1 MKKMF
6 LLFGVFVFVFA
17 CVGADTASALHQY
30 LTTLGDSTDYEQVH
44 NLRQEIFFRNDLSME
59 QKKNLSNILTQRY
72 NSNLDNEYYENV
84 KWLQRAELG
93 ARAVSSVSF
102 QTVYWTSLV
111 FFPGASKYTSLLDTW
126 GRGIADGKSGEEIAV
141 DMGTDILLAGAANKL
156 DDVIKGTKAAK
167 AVKSLPSKAVE
178 KLSKTKVG
186 ENMLNAVE
194 SVKLDRYHVVKNQAK
209 AIREWAEDVLTKPDR
224 KLSAAEK
231 LRKDIAKKLSSTLD
245 DYAKKKLK
253 DKSSK
258 LVAEEMV
265 DDALST
271 VRGKIDSWAIDKI
284 KAEIR
289 DILQAKDADAPNGQ
303 GYEFVSEYAGEY
315 AAKNESEATVATQG
329 YEFLPEYANADD
341 GLNDNAKYDAVQKN
355 DVGVTES
362 QIDSA
367 MEKLRKSEANSN
379 VPLPSDSV
387 LNNADVADSKE
398 IALEEWEKQIENLGK
413 DMSADDRNMLQQ
425 VGDMIR
431 TKIEEVIAKGEE
443 WVKNGGIRDLIQ
455 TSLDKALDGKVSDAD
470 KARIKNLADKLC
482 NIGQDGGRSFA
493 EALGTDG
500 EPLLRSLAVQQLQN
514 QISKALPKDVADNVN
529 NYIQML
535 AIDGYDFLDPV
546 AKQQLL
552 DAVKSAISEYL
563 PYETSAATLN
573 TFLQD
578 IYDGKSV
585 DVLDAAKNLGNSI
598 AVDALRD
605 AITKN
610 MPPEVAGPL
619 LSALDGYVQSGFK
632 LTGAVQGGL
641 DALIDKYAPGSESAA
656 ELKNVLNGIMNGT
669 ATADDLKRASSAV
682 FADRMKVM
690 IDESNLSPE
699 VKRAAKDAIDVL
711 KQNGISGATAAAETF
726 INDYVTDKLGPD
738 AGKAASD
745 IFHAMVT
752 PGTDVW
758 STVKTSLPT
767 IAKSIGTKI
776 LAKVESVVVNQID
789 NFIKKHP
796 VLKEIFGAL
805 GIDGTGIVNGIKNI
819 WGILKNA
826 KSLQDA
832 LSKIGTAVVQ
842 GLKNML
848 KNLVA
853 WGLEKLSGLLNNLV
867 KKAAGWIADLLG
879 KWSAK
884 MDNALLKKGLDWLQS
899 QATKCRKCGAQKVLS
914 KLSAKAA
921 AKIGTIIDGM
931 GKGKQSGSGQ
941 PLIRQ
946 NL

>member
-1 MKKMF
+1 MKHLF
-6 LLFGVFVFVFA
+6 LILGLVAFGAA
-17 CVGADTASALHQY
+17 CAETDASSALQQY
-30 LTTLGDSTDYEQVH
+30 LTSLGDSTDYEQVRSM
-44 NLRQEIFFRNDLSME
+44 RQEIFFRNDLSLE
-59 QKKNLSNILTQRY
+59 QKKSFSNVLTQRY
-72 NSNLDNEYYENV
+72 ASNLDNEYYENV
-84 KWLQRAELG
+84 KWLQMGELV
-93 ARAVSSVSF
+93 ARGVASVSL
-102 QTVYWTSLV
+102 QGVYWTSVV
-111 FFPGASKYTSLLDTW
+111 FFPGASKYTSYLDTW
-126 GRGIADGKSGEEIAV
+126 GRGIAEGKSGEEIVA
-141 DMGTDILLAGAANKL
+141 DLGTDLLVAGVAKKL
-156 DDVIKGTKAAK
+156 DGAIKGTKAAK
-167 AVKSLPSKAVE
+167 AVKALPAKAVE
-178 KLSKTKVG
+178 KFSNTKVG
-186 ENMLNAVE
+186 EKVLNVVE
-194 SVKLDRYHVVKNQAK
+194 SVKLDRYHVRRKQAN
-209 AIREWAEDVLTKPDR
+209 AIREWAKDLLTKPDR

-231 LRKDIAKKLSSTLD
+231 LRKNVAVKLSSKLD

-253 DKSSK
+253 DKSTT
-258 LVAEEMV
+258 LVAEEVV
-265 DDALST
+265 DDVISSVKGRLD
-271 VRGKIDSWAIDKI
+271 GWAIEKV
-284 KAEIR
+284 KTEIR
-289 DILQAKDADAPNGQ
+289 DILRANDADASNGQ
-303 GYEFVSEYAGEY
+303 GYEFIPEYAGEY
-315 AAKNESEATVATQG
+315 AAKNDSGTTVAIQG

-341 GLNDNAKYDAVQKN
+341 DLNGNARYDTVQKN
-355 DVGVTES
+355 DVGVTGA
-362 QIDSA
+362 QIDAA
-367 MEKLRKSEANSN
+367 MEKLRKYEEENGVTLS
-379 VPLPSDSV
+379 SDSV
-387 LNNADVADSKE
+387 LNNADTSDPKAM
-398 IALEEWEKQIENLGK
+398 ALEEWVKQVADLGAN
-413 DMSADDRNMLQQ
+413 MSGDDRNILQQ

-431 TKIEEVIAKGEE
+431 KKIEEGIESGEE
-443 WVKNGGIRDLIQ
+443 WVANGGIRDLIQ

-535 AIDGYDFLDPV
+535 AMDGYDFLDPA

-552 DAVKSAISEYL
+552 DTVKSAITEYL

-573 TFLQD
+573 TLLQD

-585 DVLDAAKNLGNSI
+585 DVLDAAKDLGNSI

-610 MPPEVAGPL
+610 MDPEVAGPL
-619 LSALDGYVQSGFK
+619 LSALDGYVQNGFK

-641 DALIDKYAPGSESAA
+641 DVLIDKYAPGSESAA

-669 ATADDLKRASSAV
+669 ATVDDLRRASSAV

-690 IDESNLSPE
+690 IDESGLSPE
-699 VKRAAKDAIDVL
+699 AKRAAKEAVDVL
-711 KQNGISGATAAAETF
+711 KQNGITGVSAAAETF
-726 INDYVTDKLGPD
+726 INDYVTDKLGPE

-758 STVKTSLPT
+758 SAVKSSLPT

-796 VLKEIFGAL
+796 VLNEIFGAL
-805 GIDGTGIVNGIKNI
+805 GIDGTGVINGIKNV

-832 LSKIGTAVVQ
+832 LSKIGAAVVQ

-884 MDNALLKKGLDWLQS
+884 VDNVLLKKGLDWLQS

-921 AKIGTIIDGM
+921 AKIGTLIDGM
-931 GKGKQSGSGQ
+931 GKSNKKAPEK
-941 PLIRQ
+941 PLIQ
-946 NL
+946 QSL